1 MYFSYVGQEPVLFKG
16 SITDNIMRGRADADV
31 DPVLSLEEAFV
42 LAEKETHRDNKA
54 LACLPEPFRRL
65 FIRSYREAQQTPQGS
80 EELRDIEM
88 AGASQ
93 QNQSVID
100 AAVASNAHE
109 FITAFTQVTCLHCMY

>member
-1 MYFSYVGQEPVLFKG
+1 MLFKG

-31 DPVLSLEEAFV
+31 DPVLSLEEAFA
-42 LAEKETHRDNKA
+42 LAEKEAHRDNNKA
-54 LACLPEPFRRL
+54 LACLPEPFRR
-65 FIRSYREAQQTPQGS
+65 FFTRNYSAAQQTPQGS

-93 QNQSVID
+93 QDQSVID

-109 FITAFTQVTCLHCMY
+109 FITSFTQVLYSHCMY